1 MKKNTGDLLIFVD
14 KIISIAG
21 RKRGLRRRK
30 GQNIV
35 RAVPFKKRKVTA

>member
-1 MKKNTGDLLIFVD
+1 MKKNTGVLFIFVD

-21 RKRGLRRRK
+21 RKRGSRCRK

-35 RAVPFKKRKVTA
+35 RAVPFRKRKV